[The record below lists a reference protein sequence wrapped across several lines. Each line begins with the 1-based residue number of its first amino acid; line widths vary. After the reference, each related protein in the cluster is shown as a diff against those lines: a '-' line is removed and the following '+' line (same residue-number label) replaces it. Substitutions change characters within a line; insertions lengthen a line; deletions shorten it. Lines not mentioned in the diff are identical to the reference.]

1 MWAILEIGGNTMS
14 KKDVNSRIQIKEK
27 KKKSKRRKILFFI
40 FVPLI
45 IIIGAASAYAIDLI
59 NEAEKAVSNSYE
71 SDGREDN
78 KSELRAK
85 EVDPTEDHV
94 SVLFI
99 GVDDS
104 EHRGEK
110 NEPVRSDALI
120 LATLNKNDNSV
131 KMLSIP
137 RDSYVYVPEVGYED
151 KITHAHAF
159 GGVHAT
165 IETVETFLDVPVDY
179 YVKLNFNAFVDV
191 IDAIGGVEME
201 VPFEFTE
208 SDSNDKRDSIHLLP
222 GEQNLNG
229 EEALALARTRK
240 IDNDIERGK
249 RQQEIMK
256 AVINKATSVNS
267 VFKLDDAIQ
276 AVGSNMTT
284 NLTFDEMKA
293 FLSYGTSGNIDMETL
308 NLEGSDLWLNNTYYY
323 GLDEQNLAETK
334 QILQTHLDLAEE
346 NQETD
351 VTQAETEQTPESA
364 VQ

>member
-1 MWAILEIGGNTMS
+1 MS
-14 KKDVNSRIQIKEK
+14 KKDINSRIEIKEK

-40 FVPLI
+40 FVPLLVLI
-45 IIIGAASAYAIDLI
+45 AAVSAYAINLV
-59 NEAEKAVSNSYE
+59 NQTEKVVSKSYE
-71 SDGREDN
+71 DDGRD

-104 EHRGEK
+104 KHRETK
-110 NEPVRSDALI
+110 NEAVRSDALI

-137 RDSYVYVPEVGYED
+137 RDSYVYVPEIGYED

-191 IDAIGGVEME
+191 IDAIGGITMN
-201 VPFEFTE
+201 VPYEFTE
-208 SDSNDKRDSIHLLP
+208 SNSDDESDSIHLYP
-222 GEQNLNG
+222 GEQNLDG

-240 IDNDIERGK
+240 KDSDLQRGK

-256 AVINKATSVNS
+256 AVISKATSVNS

-276 AVGSNMTT
+276 AVGDNMTT

-293 FLSYGTSGNIDMETL
+293 FLSYGTSGSIDIETL
-308 NLEGSDLWLNNTYYY
+308 NLEGSDLWLNNIYYF
-323 GLDEQNLAETK
+323 GLNEQNLEENK
-334 QILQTHLDLAEE
+334 QILQEHLNISE
-346 NQETD
+346 NNAITSTD
-351 VTQAETEQTPESA
+351 KSSSQSNG
-364 VQ
+364 

>member
-1 MWAILEIGGNTMS
+1 MS

-27 KKKSKRRKILFFI
+27 KKKSKRRKIIFFI

-45 IIIGAASAYAIDLI
+45 ILIGAVSSYAINLF
-59 NEAEKAVSNSYE
+59 NEAEQVVSDSYE
-71 SDGREDN
+71 DDGRD

-94 SVLFI
+94 SILFI
-99 GVDDS
+99 GVDAS
-104 EHRGEK
+104 EHRGTK
-110 NEPVRSDALI
+110 DEPVRSDALI

-165 IETVETFLDVPVDY
+165 IDTVETFLDVPVDY

-191 IDAIGGVEME
+191 IDAIGGVQMD

-208 SDSNDKRDSIHLLP
+208 SNSDDKRDSIHLLP
-222 GEQNLNG
+222 GEQNLDG

-240 IDNDIERGK
+240 IDNDLERGK

-256 AVINKATSVNS
+256 AVISKATSVNS

-276 AVGSNMTT
+276 AVGNNMTT

-293 FLSYGTSGNIDMETL
+293 FLSYGTSGNIDVDTL
-308 NLEGSDLWLNNTYYY
+308 NLEGSDMRLNNTYYFS
-323 GLDEQNLAETK
+323 LDEQHLAETQ
-334 QILQTHLDLAEE
+334 QILQTHLDVAEE
-346 NQETD
+346 SEITTNNEETQEPTNG
-351 VTQAETEQTPESA
+351 
-364 VQ
+364 

>member
-1 MWAILEIGGNTMS
+1 MS

-45 IIIGAASAYAIDLI
+45 ILIGAASAYAINLV
-59 NEAEKAVSNSYE
+59 NEAEKAVSESYE

-165 IETVETFLDVPVDY
+165 IKTVETFLDVPVDY

-208 SDSNDKRDSIHLLP
+208 SNSDDKRDSIHLLP

-240 IDNDIERGK
+240 MDNDIERGK

-256 AVINKATSVNS
+256 AIIDKATSVNS

-276 AVGSNMTT
+276 AVGNNMTT
-284 NLTFDEMKA
+284 NLSFDEMKA
-293 FLSYGTSGNIDMETL
+293 FLSYGTSGSIDIETL
-308 NLEGSDLWLNNTYYY
+308 NLEGSDLWLDNIYYY

-334 QILQTHLDLAEE
+334 QILQTHLDILDNESESSSEA
-346 NQETD
+346 NQNNT
-351 VTQAETEQTPESA
+351 ATE
-364 VQ
+364 